1 MGKCTFGAG
10 LFLKKRGFYFAFCR
24 KETKAMTN
32 RKNAF
37 HAIWLLIETHL
48 FTFVQKRNLNCF
60 LPQLISD
67 FFSTKLDICSEK
79 DGFHIYFKFDCLN
92 ISLWVSR
99 VHKIHKKVFAGFDNI
114 FHVYLMRRFQKY
126 GRNWMLTVASWG
138 KTKAGQKCA
147 NRWAEFAVPIYR

>member
-1 MGKCTFGAG
+1 MHIWCRPF
-10 LFLKKRGFYFAFCR
+10 FKKRGFYFAFCR

-99 VHKIHKKVFAGFDNI
+99 VHKIHKKVWQHFSCLLDEEIPKIWKKLNSNGVF
-114 FHVYLMRRFQKY
+114 F
-126 GRNWMLTVASWG
+126 
-138 KTKAGQKCA
+138 KAD
-147 NRWAEFAVPIYR
+147 

>member
-1 MGKCTFGAG
+1 
-10 LFLKKRGFYFAFCR
+10 
-24 KETKAMTN
+24 MTN

-79 DGFHIYFKFDCLN
+79 DGFHIYFKFDYQYIN
-92 ISLWVSR
+92 
-99 VHKIHKKVFAGFDNI
+99 KKYQTALEKSIAYTG
-114 FHVYLMRRFQKY
+114 YLMAK
-126 GRNWMLTVASWG
+126 
-138 KTKAGQKCA
+138 
-147 NRWAEFAVPIYR
+147 